1 MSYSIQLT
9 NGSTLTEI
17 VDGTI
22 DQTSSDLT
30 LIGKNSTGY
39 GVFLNDN
46 FIHILENFANT
57 SQPNKPIIGQLW
69 FDTTQNRLKVYDG
82 AQFKVTGGTL
92 IGSTVP
98 SSLTTGDIWID
109 SGTSQLF
116 FNDGVSNILCGPLYT
131 ATQKQSGFIVEDI
144 IDSNKLN
151 HTIVYLYCAGTL
163 LGIFSNE
170 AFTPGE
176 AISGFTGNITVGF
189 NAANLLGLQFN
200 VPVVTAKQLLD
211 ASGVSHTA
219 DNFIQTVASSQTITG
234 SLTIQAQTPLVLGT
248 LSNNEI
254 DISSTLFQIKSNIA
268 NQNFSIA
275 TLSQTGISPAIFVNA
290 SSKFVGIFTN
300 NPQYAL
306 DIVGSVHS
314 STSIA
319 ATTSITAGTTI
330 QATGAITSGAA
341 LSGTALNITNS
352 YTPATSSS
360 TGTRGQISW
369 DSQYMYVCIA
379 TNTWKRTALTTW

>member
-1 MSYSIQLT
+1 MSYSILKT
-9 NGSTLTEI
+9 DGSTLTEI

-22 DQTSSDLT
+22 DQTSTDLT

-46 FIHILENFANT
+46 FVHILENFANT
-57 SQPNKPIIGQLW
+57 SQPNNPIIGQLW

-82 AQFKVTGGTL
+82 VQFKVTGGTL

-131 ATQKQSGFIVEDI
+131 ATQGQSGFIVEDI
-144 IDSNKLN
+144 IDTNKLN
-151 HTIVYLYCAGTL
+151 HTIVYLYCAGML
-163 LGIFSNE
+163 LGIFSKD

-176 AISGFTGNITVGF
+176 TISGFTGKITIGF

-211 ASGVSHTA
+211 AGGVAHTA

-254 DISSTLFQIKSNIA
+254 AISSTLFQIKSNIA

-275 TLSQTGISPAIFVNA
+275 TLSQTGISPALFVNA
-290 SSKFVGIFTN
+290 SSKSIGIFTN

-306 DIVGSVHS
+306 DVVGSVHS
-314 STSIA
+314 STSI
-319 ATTSITAGTTI
+319 IAGTTI
-330 QATGAITSGAA
+330 QATGAITSGST
-341 LSGTALNITNS
+341 LTGTALKVTAT

-360 TGTRGQISW
+360 TGTTGQISW
-369 DSQYMYVCIA
+369 DSQYVYVCIA
-379 TNTWKRTALTTW
+379 TNTWKRTALSTW